1 MSSVKR
7 FMLAGL
13 FIVPVLLVQ
22 SAWAGI
28 GFLPTSTH
36 YQGSTSKA
44 VSGMS
49 GLVQVNFAVY
59 DTYEGNE
66 FADAGFA
73 APGDGQFTYVYQVYN
88 DIEDDVFS
96 IDIFR
101 VFDIE
106 PAAISGLD
114 QISSEDDLVG
124 GIETAGEYF
133 SSSLTDGIWEFEE
146 GTLMKNDHSWF
157 LIISSDYDY
166 ISGDFSIYAPAP
178 DDEFPVPGVPE
189 PATMILFGIGSA
201 ILAARRKGSVGIS
214 R

>member
-1 MSSVKR
+1 MTSVKR

-22 SAWAGI
+22 SAWAGF

-36 YQGSTSKA
+36 YQGSTSKS
-44 VSGMS
+44 VSGME

-59 DTYEGNE
+59 DTLGGNE
-66 FADAGFA
+66 FEAVS
-73 APGDGQFTYVYQVYN
+73 GDGQFTYVYQVFN
-88 DIEDDVFS
+88 DIEDDAFS

-101 VFDIE
+101 VFDID
-106 PAAISGLD
+106 PAAISGND
-114 QISSEDDLVG
+114 QISSEDDLFG

-146 GTLMKNDHSWF
+146 GTLMQDDHSWF
-157 LIISSDYDY
+157 LIISSDYDWVA
-166 ISGDFSIYAPAP
+166 GDFSIYAPAP
-178 DDEFPVPGVPE
+178 DDALPVPKVPE
-189 PATMILFGIGSA
+189 PATMILLGIGSA
-201 ILAARRKGSVGIS
+201 ILAARRKGSVGMS